1 MLQTVALLVAAV
13 RGVRRLG
20 PPARRMLLR
29 VVTRQVL
36 FTGVEAVPLVAL
48 IAAVVGVLVI
58 VQSAASL
65 PDIGQSELMCELLV
79 FFILKELGPIL
90 VAFVVAARSGAAIA
104 AELAT
109 MTVRGEIDGLQGTGV
124 DPLAYLVLPR
134 VTGVAVAVA
143 SLTVVFN
150 VVAFL
155 GGFGFAAASRAT
167 LTFVG
172 LTGTLFRAMEVGDI
186 LVSVVKSLLLGAA
199 IAGICAKH
207 GLSAGRAPTDIPRVT
222 LRAVVSTL
230 IACTAIEVL
239 VTLVTTDFRS
249 VVGG

>member
-13 RGVRRLG
+13 RGATRLG
-20 PPARRMLLR
+20 LPAQRILWR
-29 VVTRQVL
+29 VVARQVL

-65 PDIGQSELMCELLV
+65 PDIGQAELMSELLV

-109 MTVRGEIDGLQGTGV
+109 MTVRGEIDGLAGVGV

-150 VVAFL
+150 FVAFL
-155 GGFGFAAASRAT
+155 AGFGFAAASRAT
-167 LTFVG
+167 LTFGG
-172 LTGTLFRAMEVGDI
+172 LLGTLFRAMEVGDVA
-186 LVSVVKSLLLGAA
+186 VSVVKSLLLGAA

-207 GLSAGRAPTDIPRVT
+207 GLSSGRAPTDIPRVT

-239 VTLVTTDFRS
+239 VTAATTDFSS
-249 VVGG
+249 VVG

>member
-13 RGVRRLG
+13 RGALRLG
-20 PPARRMLLR
+20 APARRVLWR
-29 VVTRQVL
+29 VVARQVL
-36 FTGVEAVPLVAL
+36 FTGIEAVPIVAL

-65 PDIGQSELMCELLV
+65 PDFGQAELMCKLLV

-109 MTVRGEIDGLQGTGV
+109 MTVRGEIDGLTGSGV

-150 VVAFL
+150 LVAFL
-155 GGFGFAAASRAT
+155 AGFGFAAASRTT
-167 LTFVG
+167 LTFGG
-172 LTGTLFRAMEVGDI
+172 LASTLFAAMAVGDV
-186 LVSVVKSLLLGAA
+186 LVSVVKSLLLGGA
-199 IAGICAKH
+199 IAGNCAKH
-207 GLSAGRAPTDIPRVT
+207 GLSSGRAPTDVPQVT

-230 IACTAIEVL
+230 IACVIIEVM
-239 VTLVTTDFRS
+239 VTAVTTDFS
-249 VVGG
+249 SLVG

>member
-1 MLQTVALLVAAV
+1 MLQTVALLVAAI
-13 RGVRRLG
+13 RGGVRLG
-20 PPARRMLLR
+20 PPAQRVLFG

-36 FTGVEAVPLVAL
+36 FTGVEAVPIVAL

-58 VQSAASL
+58 VQSASSL
-65 PDIGQSELMCELLV
+65 PDFGQAELMCKLLV

-109 MTVRGEIDGLQGTGV
+109 MTVRGEIDGLAGAGV

-155 GGFGFAAASRAT
+155 AGFGFAAASRTT
-167 LTFVG
+167 LTLWG
-172 LTGTLFRAMEVGDI
+172 LTNTLFHAMAVGDVLI
-186 LVSVVKSLLLGAA
+186 SVVKSLLLGAA
-199 IAGICAKH
+199 IAGNCAKH
-207 GLSAGRAPTDIPRVT
+207 GLSSGRAPTDIPQVT
-222 LRAVVSTL
+222 MRAVVSTL
-230 IACTAIEVL
+230 LACVIIEAMVTA
-239 VTLVTTDFRS
+239 VTTDFS
-249 VVGG
+249 SLVG